1 MSRVITIQIFQWTSL
16 LHFAGMTL
24 VLKYGQQTWM
34 MMLRQH
40 IWAQK
45 HPFLLSLLQAKYCLA
60 RGQLGIGAPNHESGL
75 TGFIGTEKRKEK
87 KKREKEEKEK
97 KREKRKEFAFLL
109 FKSVYKLFLQA
120 AQLPDEYAYSSKA
133 LNSFTSAGIGA
144 SGKLVEREK
153 QLSEKNSEVIGFF
166 CLSFWYQHTLR
177 SGKSWCSC
185 AAPFGGTSS

>member
-1 MSRVITIQIFQWTSL
+1 MDILAAFCWHDFSLEVWTTDLNDDAQTAHLSTETSISVVPL
-16 LHFAGMTL
+16 TGKILSGKGTAGDRST
-24 VLKYGQQTWM
+24 QPW
-34 MMLRQH
+34 
-40 IWAQK
+40 IWA
-45 HPFLLSLLQAKYCLA
+45 HRL
-60 RGQLGIGAPNHESGL
+60 HWH
-75 TGFIGTEKRKEK
+75 RKN
-87 KKREKEEKEK
+87 KREKEEKEK
-97 KREKRKEFAFLL
+97 KREKRFAFLL